1 MKSIPDQ
8 VHLNRN
14 HILVLLMSA
23 TPLMDKNCG
32 AIFIFLFELS
42 TFVQLVYGKHIR
54 KLFLLPRWNLLKNMS
69 LLLSPN
75 YDYSTQTCS
84 YRYRIVFGIMFLLYP
99 LSSAPCFI
107 ACWFE
112 RNWDTL
118 TKASSLS
125 VLLIMFASHFQINAS
140 VLYRICTKEV
150 FTCHLMSLSSLS
162 SYCGKPLI
170 SKIKWGVL
178 SVKMNKRATWE
189 GAICPNRKCAKEF
202 QRNDV

>member
-1 MKSIPDQ
+1 MKIIPDQ

-42 TFVQLVYGKHIR
+42 TFVQLVHGKHIR

-107 ACWFE
+107 AC
-112 RNWDTL
+112 
-118 TKASSLS
+118 
-125 VLLIMFASHFQINAS
+125 
-140 VLYRICTKEV
+140 
-150 FTCHLMSLSSLS
+150 
-162 SYCGKPLI
+162 
-170 SKIKWGVL
+170 
-178 SVKMNKRATWE
+178 
-189 GAICPNRKCAKEF
+189 
-202 QRNDV
+202 